1 MLLLKI
7 WISYAIPDIPS
18 WVATEMAKIEFRRRA
33 GEKNLNVSF
42 FSNSIGSSLDTVEK
56 FVQTED
62 LSPPSPEIS
71 NIRLRPKITSL

>member
-18 WVATEMAKIEFRRRA
+18 WVATEMAKIEFRRRE